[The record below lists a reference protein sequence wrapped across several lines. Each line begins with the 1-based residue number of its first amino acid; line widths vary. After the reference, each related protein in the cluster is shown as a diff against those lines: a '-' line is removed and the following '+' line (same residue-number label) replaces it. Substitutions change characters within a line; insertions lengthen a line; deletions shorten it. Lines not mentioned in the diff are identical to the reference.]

1 MRVRVSSAGASSCP
15 NGTKKMFF
23 VFIKN
28 PRFFALPDN
37 ASLLD
42 IAISTGRSFRKCAL
56 TARKMADMTF
66 CEQPCACCEATVSRG
81 VFNHTCGC
89 SFCNIKSAAL
99 CRRLL
104 YINLSHQKRLN
115 LFAFQRRLDSGWN
128 HLDLCDER
136 SRFFY
141 RIVLSERYEIDVPRV
156 H

>member
-1 MRVRVSSAGASSCP
+1 MD
-15 NGTKKMFF
+15 F
-23 VFIKN
+23 VTEK
-28 PRFFALPDN
+28 DK
-37 ASLLD
+37 SLQ
-42 IAISTGRSFRKCAL
+42 IVCKFRQK
-56 TARKMADMTF
+56 RADKRLCDTSKQTF
-66 CEQPCACCEATVSRG
+66 SYLKATISRG
-81 VFNHTCGC
+81 VFNHSRGC

>member
-81 VFNHTCGC
+81 VFNHTRGC

-99 CRRLL
+99 PPTDIYIPFTSKAAESVRLL
-104 YINLSHQKRLN
+104 MPLRPLRESF
-115 LFAFQRRLDSGWN
+115 LFSQR
-128 HLDLCDER
+128 EM
-136 SRFFY
+136 
-141 RIVLSERYEIDVPRV
+141 
-156 H
+156 